1 MNPLVT
7 YKLHIT
13 RMQEALKEA
22 RIAMSHSEVPVG
34 AILFLDGEVVGRGHN
49 SRIAESDPTG
59 HAEIR
64 AIREACKK
72 IGNYRLQESSLYVT
86 VEPCIMCVGAIL
98 EARVKEVVFGAR
110 EPVFG
115 AAGSVIN
122 LLESNL
128 MHHQCKVIA
137 GVCADESKIL
147 LKKFFK
153 KLRDCEG
160 DRSTSI

>member
-1 MNPLVT
+1 MT
-7 YKLHIT
+7 YKLHIA

-22 RIAMSHSEVPVG
+22 RVAMSRSEVPVG
-34 AILFLDGEVVGRGHN
+34 AILFIDGEIIGRGHN
-49 SRIAESDPTG
+49 SRISESDPTG

-98 EARVKEVVFGAR
+98 EARVKEVIFGAR

-122 LLESNL
+122 LLESRM
-128 MHHQCKVIA
+128 MHHQCKVISR
-137 GVCADESKIL
+137 VCADESKIL
-147 LKKFFK
+147 LTKFFK
-153 KLRDCEG
+153 DLRDWKS
-160 DRSTSI
+160 DRSTLMGE